1 MLRLTTLTSVLA
13 LMATG
18 LAAEEIKVGV
28 SPGEHAEIME
38 RWPMATFRPTRS
50 STCPILKRR

>member
-28 SPGEHAEIME
+28 SPGE

>member
-28 SPGEHAEIME
+28 SPGE
-38 RWPMATFRPTRS
+38 
-50 STCPILKRR
+50 